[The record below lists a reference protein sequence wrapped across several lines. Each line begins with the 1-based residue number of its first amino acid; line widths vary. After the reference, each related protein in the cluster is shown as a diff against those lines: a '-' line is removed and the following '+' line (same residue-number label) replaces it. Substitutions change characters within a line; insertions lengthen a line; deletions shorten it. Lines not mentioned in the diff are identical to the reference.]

1 MCASTGWTWGQVEHG
16 LDLPRA
22 RALLDHYRTCPPAHI
37 QLRRIA
43 AFLGLE
49 QTEAPAKP
57 AAPTT
62 AELTD
67 DQVRALMGAGL
78 PSTFQAPNDPML
90 DFVRD

>member
-1 MCASTGWTWGQVEHG
+1 MEHG

-22 RALLDHYRTCPPAHI
+22 RALLDHFRTSPPAHI

-43 AFLGLE
+43 GFLGLE
-49 QTEAPAKP
+49 ETAGPAPA

-67 DQVRALMGAGL
+67 EQVRALMGAGL
-78 PSTFQAPNDPML
+78 PSSFKAPNDPML